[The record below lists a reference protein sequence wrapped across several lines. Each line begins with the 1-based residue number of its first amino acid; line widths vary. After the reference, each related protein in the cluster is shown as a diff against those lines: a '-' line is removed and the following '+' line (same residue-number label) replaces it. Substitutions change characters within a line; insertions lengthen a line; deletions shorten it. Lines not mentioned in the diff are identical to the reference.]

1 MIVTEEQ
8 AEKAFTYLRDTDEQH
23 AQAKAD
29 LAAIEKHEKALLA
42 ILQKGFAGIEKSDA
56 GQKRE
61 AYASPDYKT
70 WLDGY
75 KQAVFEYHL
84 LENKR
89 DRAFTALELYRTD
102 QATQR
107 AMLKV

>member
-8 AEKAFTYLRDTDEQH
+8 AQKAFNYLRDTDEQH

-61 AYASPDYKT
+61 AYASTDYKT

-89 DRAFTALELYRTD
+89 DRAFTSLDIWRTES
-102 QATQR
+102 ANAR
-107 AMLKV
+107 RL